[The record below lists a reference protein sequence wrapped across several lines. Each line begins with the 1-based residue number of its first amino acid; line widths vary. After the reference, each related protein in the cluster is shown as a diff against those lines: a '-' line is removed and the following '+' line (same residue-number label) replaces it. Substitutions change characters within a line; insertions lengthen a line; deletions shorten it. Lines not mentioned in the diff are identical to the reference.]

1 MIELKILKYLLDI
14 NNYNKY
20 RIFISIDINNKELN
34 TLYSVLDT
42 MMGSYERTITAE
54 EFKMTAIAR
63 DDSLLFLI
71 DQMNALPIAKEVVA
85 DVVKD
90 MMHRSFAHQHALL
103 AIEVSQGKKPMIDL
117 IDSLTK
123 VEDKKDVEDIEFVSD
138 DAEEIY
144 GSGEE
149 RSGGLQFRLESLRKS
164 LGGLHR
170 GDFGFIFARPESG
183 KTTFLASEVT
193 HFAAQVTQP
202 ILWFNNEER
211 SEKVKSRLHSA
222 ALGLTKESI
231 MKDTVGCVAKYMDIT
246 KGNIKLIDQSGEK
259 LHKKWVERIV
269 KELNPSLIVF
279 DQLDKITGFGKEDR
293 EDLKLGAA
301 YIWARGLAKQYCPI
315 IGVSQA
321 DVSGEGKQ
329 WLHMDNVA
337 NAKTAK
343 QAEADYIIGIGK
355 SHKLGLEHIR
365 YLHLSKNKLTGNHA
379 KMEVIIDAPTA
390 RYEDI

>member
-20 RIFISIDINNKELN
+20 RIYITINNNKEIES
-34 TLYSVLDT
+34 LYSILDT
-42 MMGSYERTITAE
+42 MMVSYNRDLTLE
-54 EFKMTAIAR
+54 EFRGTAVAK
-63 DDSLLFLI
+63 DSSLAFLI
-71 DQMNALPIAKEVVA
+71 EQMESLPVAEEVVA
-85 DVVKD
+85 DVVKE

-103 AIEVSQGKKPMIDL
+103 AIEVSQGKKPIIDL
-117 IDSLTK
+117 IDNLNK
-123 VEDKKDVEDIEFVSD
+123 VEDKKDVESIEFVSD
-138 DAEEIY
+138 DAEDIY
-144 GSGEE
+144 GKDEE
-149 RSGGLQFRLESLRKS
+149 RDGGLQFRLESLRES
-164 LGGLHR
+164 LGGLYQ

-193 HFAAQVTQP
+193 HFAEQVTQP
-202 ILWFNNEER
+202 VLWFNNEER

-222 ALGLTKESI
+222 ALGLTKQEI
-231 MKDTVGCVAKYMDIT
+231 MEDPVGKVKKYMDIT

-259 LHKKWVERIV
+259 LHKSWVERIV

-321 DVSGEGKQ
+321 DVSAEGKQ

>member
-1 MIELKILKYLLDI
+1 MIELNILKYLLDI

-20 RIFISIDINNKELN
+20 RIYITINNNKEIEL
-34 TLYSVLDT
+34 LYNILDT
-42 MMGSYERTITAE
+42 MIESYNRTITVE
-54 EFKMTAIAR
+54 EFRVTCVSK
-63 DDSLLFLI
+63 DSSLSFLI
-71 DQMNALPIAKEVVA
+71 DQMESLPVAEEVVA
-85 DVVKD
+85 DVVKE

-117 IDSLTK
+117 IDNLNK
-123 VEDKKDVEDIEFVSD
+123 VEDKKDVESIEFVSD
-138 DAEEIY
+138 DAEDIY
-144 GSGEE
+144 GKDEE
-149 RSGGLQFRLESLRKS
+149 RGGGLQFRLKSLRES

-193 HFAAQVTQP
+193 HFASQTTQP

-222 ALGLTKESI
+222 ALGLTKQEI
-231 MKDTVGCVAKYMDIT
+231 MEDPDGHVQKYMDIT
-246 KGNIKLIDQSGEK
+246 KGNLKLVDQSGEK

-269 KELNPSLIVF
+269 KEVNPALIIF
-279 DQLDKITGFGKEDR
+279 DQLDKITGFGKEER

-301 YIWARGLAKQYCPI
+301 YIWARQIAKQYCPV

-321 DVSGEGKQ
+321 DVSAEGKQ

-343 QAEADYIIGIGK
+343 QAEADFIIGIGK

-365 YLHLSKNKLTGNHA
+365 YLHLSKNKLTGIHA

>member
-14 NNYNKY
+14 TNYNKY
-20 RIFISIDINNKELN
+20 RQYIIINNNKELEL
-34 TLYSVLDT
+34 LYNILDT
-42 MMGSYERTITAE
+42 MMVSYNRTITIE
-54 EFKMTAIAR
+54 EFKATCVSK
-63 DDSLLFLI
+63 DSSLAFLI
-71 DQMNALPIAKEVVA
+71 EQMESLPVAEEVVA
-85 DVVKD
+85 DVVKE
-90 MMHRSFAHQHALL
+90 MMERSFAHKHALL
-103 AIEVSQGKKPMIDL
+103 AIEVSQGKKPLIDL
-117 IDSLTK
+117 IDSLTN

-144 GSGEE
+144 GDGEE
-149 RSGGLQFRLESLRKS
+149 RSGGLQFRLSTLRES
-164 LGGLHR
+164 LGGLHV

-193 HFAAQVTQP
+193 HFAAQVTRP

-222 ALGLTKESI
+222 ALGLTKQEI
-231 MKDTVGCVAKYMDIT
+231 MKDVNGQVKKYMDIT
-246 KGNIKLIDQSGEK
+246 NGNIKLIDQSGEK
-259 LHKKWVERIV
+259 LHKKWVERVV

-279 DQLDKITGFGKEDR
+279 DQLDKIIGFGKEER

-390 RYEDI
+390 RYSDI